1 MLKSI
6 LKIAAATT
14 LFAGIH
20 SLLASRAAKAK
31 ASKLLGERTRSG
43 LYRPFYNAVAVAT
56 LGAAAL
62 YGLQVP
68 DRELYKIR
76 GPVAWLMHC
85 VQFFFL
91 LYLLYGAREIGFLRF
106 AGVPN
111 AVALLTG
118 RQFIPSEPEG
128 QGPVLENSLR
138 MKMSGPFRLSRHPLN
153 FAMLPIIWM
162 MPRMTVNLAAFNLV
176 TTLYSILGSVHE
188 ERRLKAAYG
197 RAYADYQ
204 TSGVN
209 FFVPSLTA
217 STNIAAEGDN

>member
-1 MLKSI
+1 
-6 LKIAAATT
+6 
-14 LFAGIH
+14 
-20 SLLASRAAKAK
+20 
-31 ASKLLGERTRSG
+31 
-43 LYRPFYNAVAVAT
+43 
-56 LGAAAL
+56 
-62 YGLQVP
+62 
-68 DRELYKIR
+68 
-76 GPVAWLMHC
+76 
-85 VQFFFL
+85 
-91 LYLLYGAREIGFLRF
+91 
-106 AGVPN
+106 
-111 AVALLTG
+111 
-118 RQFIPSEPEG
+118 
-128 QGPVLENSLR
+128 

-209 FFVPSLTA
+209 FFVPSLIA